1 MLPHRAETVR
11 NSLEGECARAIA
23 RAALG
28 RGYYYR
34 LATQLAALD
43 SLKVGEIFA
52 YFRCGTNL
60 RDLW

>member
-11 NSLEGECARAIA
+11 NSLEGEC
-23 RAALG
+23 AALG